1 MKKLLTTA
9 LVLFSLLSSIQAE
22 ELKGHLAKMSITDT
36 KGVSYEVQGTE
47 EGMIFKG
54 LEGRVVFL
62 EFFGHKCPPCLAS
75 IPHLKKLQEKHK
87 DKLTI
92 IAVEVQNQ
100 TEKELKAFVKEHKI
114 NYITVAGSKADEF
127 IQYIAQR
134 AEWRGSIPFTIG
146 MNTKGD
152 VQLVEVGML
161 PDSLLEEQ
169 IKKLSKVETKTEVKT
184 ETKVEVKA
192 DVKTK

>member
-9 LVLFSLLSSIQAE
+9 LVLFTLLSSLQAE
-22 ELKGHLAKMSITDT
+22 EDAHLAKMSITDT
-36 KGVSYEVQGTE
+36 KGVSYEVQGTQ

-54 LEGRVVFL
+54 LEGRVIFL

-75 IPHLKKLQEKHK
+75 IPHLVELQKKHK

-100 TEKELKAFVKEHKI
+100 TEKELKEFIKEKNI
-114 NYITVAGSKADEF
+114 NYITVAGSNADEF

-146 MNTKGD
+146 MDINGD
-152 VQLVEVGML
+152 VKFIEIGMI
-161 PDSLLEEQ
+161 PDTTLEEQ
-169 IKKLSKVETKTEVKT
+169 IKVLSKVEKR
-184 ETKVEVKA
+184 
-192 DVKTK
+192 KTK

>member
-9 LVLFSLLSSIQAE
+9 FLLFSLLSSLQAE
-22 ELKGHLAKMSITDT
+22 ELKGHLAKISITDT
-36 KGVSYEVQGTE
+36 KGVSYTVQGTE

-75 IPHLKKLQEKHK
+75 IPHLKKLQKK
-87 DKLTI
+87 YKNKLTI
-92 IAVEVQNQ
+92 VAVEVQNMSN
-100 TEKELKAFVKEHKI
+100 KKLKVFAKEHKI
-114 NYITVAGSKADEF
+114 NYITIAGENANEF
-127 IQYIAQR
+127 IQYISQR

-146 MNTKGD
+146 MDIKGD

-161 PDSLLEEQ
+161 PYALLEKQ
-169 IKKLSKVETKTEVKT
+169 VKKLSKK
-184 ETKVEVKA
+184 
-192 DVKTK
+192 